1 MSFRLVIKKTGDEN
15 FISCKDFFKNIKEDD
30 DPLSPIKY
38 DMCNFF
44 LCLLV
49 GLKQNLKQN
58 LNDFKLQPSAF
69 ASKYIDS
76 YISLKPLITGL
87 LLSRIVQVKR
97 IDRNE
102 KTRIKEV
109 LEKVLDIND
118 PINLK
123 KEYLDLMHEY
133 YLGGYMRLLSE
144 FNNKPPQDVSIFFE
158 KFNKLIKN

>member
-1 MSFRLVIKKTGDEN
+1 
-15 FISCKDFFKNIKEDD
+15 
-30 DPLSPIKY
+30 
-38 DMCNFF
+38 
-44 LCLLV
+44 V